1 MSLLDRLKERAAP
14 EQSDAEL
21 NALIGALGAE
31 IDARLGPVGQI
42 TLELGDAG
50 EPEAQFFRTLR
61 LPQPVS
67 GGGALTVTERS
78 PGNSGEGAAETV
90 LTGAD
95 FRLLHGGR
103 TLQRL
108 TTGPN
113 PNEYWAPLV
122 TVSFTPATTPQPVRD
137 EALIKLA
144 TLDLSYRG
152 MIKSERAG
160 DYQWSAGSGS
170 SEGYSAEREA
180 IFASLVAQQGFVLA

>member
-1 MSLLDRLKERAAP
+1 MNLLDRLKERAAP

-21 NALIGALGAE
+21 SALISALRAE
-31 IDARLGPVGQI
+31 ISARLGPVGQI

-61 LPQPVS
+61 LPQPILA
-67 GGGALTVTERS
+67 GGALSVSERS
-78 PGNSGEGAAETV
+78 PGNSGAGATETV
-90 LTGAD
+90 LTDAD

-113 PNEYWAPLV
+113 PAEYWAPLV
-122 TVSFTPATTPQPVRD
+122 SVTFTPATTPQPVRD
-137 EALIKLA
+137 EALLKLA

-160 DYQWSAGSGS
+160 DYQWSAGTGS
-170 SEGYSAEREA
+170 ETYSTEREA

>member
-1 MSLLDRLKERAAP
+1 VSLLDRLRERAAP
-14 EQSDAEL
+14 EQSDAGL
-21 NALIGALGAE
+21 NALIGALRAE

-61 LPQPVS
+61 LPQPVLAGS
-67 GGGALTVTERS
+67 ALTVKERS
-78 PGNSGEGAAETV
+78 PANSGAGSDEVV

-95 FRLLHGGR
+95 FRLVHGGR

-122 TVSFTPATTPQPVRD
+122 TISFTPATTPQPVRD

-160 DYQWSAGSGS
+160 DYQWSAATGT

-180 IFASLVAQQGFVLA
+180 IFASLVSQQGLVLA